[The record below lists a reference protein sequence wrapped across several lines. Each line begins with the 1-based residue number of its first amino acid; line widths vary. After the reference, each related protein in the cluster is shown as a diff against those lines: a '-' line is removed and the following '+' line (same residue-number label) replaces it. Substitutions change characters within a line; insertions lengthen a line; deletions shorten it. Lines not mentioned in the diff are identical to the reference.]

1 MALAHLPNTEEL
13 DEKVAREPSKQHL
26 ADQEHVA
33 GQGALEHDG
42 HVAGVKQL
50 DRVGSSNPS
59 VLGALDGDLE
69 SEPLEVDD
77 RGKDERGRQEVH
89 DVGQPLP
96 VKGFLQASG
105 LVVPG
110 EHDVEQGNDG
120 TLEFGPPASVDGSR
134 GKGLPDDGLAN
145 VGSDE
150 QVDTGS
156 ETVALGEE
164 FVEQEHDRGGGDELE
179 DEEEDDT
186 GSERTGRSVQAGQ
199 DVDGRLAERDDE
211 RED

>member
-1 MALAHLPNTEEL
+1 
-13 DEKVAREPSKQHL
+13 
-26 ADQEHVA
+26 
-33 GQGALEHDG
+33 
-42 HVAGVKQL
+42 
-50 DRVGSSNPS
+50 
-59 VLGALDGDLE
+59 
-69 SEPLEVDD
+69 
-77 RGKDERGRQEVH
+77 
-89 DVGQPLP
+89 
-96 VKGFLQASG
+96 
-105 LVVPG
+105 
-110 EHDVEQGNDG
+110 VEQGNDG

-186 GSERTGRSVQAGQ
+186 GSEGTGRSVQAGQ
-199 DVDGRLAERDDE
+199 NVDGRLAERDDE